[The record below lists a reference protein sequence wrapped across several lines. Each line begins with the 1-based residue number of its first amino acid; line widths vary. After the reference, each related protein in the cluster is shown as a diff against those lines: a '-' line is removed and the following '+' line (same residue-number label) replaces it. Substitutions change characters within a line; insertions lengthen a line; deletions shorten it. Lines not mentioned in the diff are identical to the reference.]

1 MVCLAETPIY
11 PANLA
16 SHESSQAEERDLMTK
31 RMLIDA
37 AHPEQTRVAI
47 VDGNRVE
54 EFDFESQNKRQLRGN
69 IYLAKVTRV
78 EASLQAAFVDFG
90 GNRHGFLAFNEI
102 HPDYYQIPV
111 EDRQKLLEAEAAAEA
126 AELAAEEAQDD
137 EEEISDTDHGD
148 TEHDPDT
155 AEEAQIAHE
164 AVKKREKRRRNNYRR
179 YKIQEVIKHGQI
191 MLVQVV
197 KEERGTKGAALTTYM
212 SLAGRY
218 CVLMPNTAKGGGISR
233 KISNAADRKR
243 LKNITNELDIAAGMG
258 LIIRTAGAK
267 RNKTEIKRDY
277 TYLTRLWSTIRE
289 KTLESSAPALVHE
302 EGGLVRRAVRD
313 LYGKDIEAVLVEGEE
328 AYKDAKSF
336 MKMLMPSHS
345 ERVKQYKEKYPI
357 FLRYQVEDQLETIH
371 SPEVQLKSGGYLVI
385 HQTEALVAIDVNSG
399 RATRERNVEATA
411 LKTNLEAAEESC
423 RQMRLRD
430 LAGLIVIDFI
440 DMEENKNNRAVEKRM
455 KEALKRD
462 RARVQAGRISMFGLF
477 EMSRQRRRA
486 SVIEGSSQ
494 VCPTCNGL
502 GVIRSTESSALQA
515 LQALESEGMRKRSA
529 VVKLMAPSS
538 VALYILNEKRSQLY
552 DIENQSGMRVLVE
565 TDPEMH
571 PPQHEIIVVE
581 PLPTAAQSEGNPK
594 EERAKRNKKRSP
606 KSKTEQKEAAKP
618 NKPVSD
624 EDTKSKSKPR
634 SDKAETTDETQ
645 DAEPKRKRRGR
656 RGGRKRSQ
664 NNTET
669 TALKT
674 TNTEAK
680 PVQEVKNTEP
690 AAPEKQSESKP
701 KRPVRRIRKSKATEA
716 ATEKPVTIA
725 EPQTE
730 TKQEDKPSTIAAN
743 TKRKVRRTRRS
754 KQSEPISEAQTA
766 EPQAPEPQAAPK
778 AEESGADAV
787 AKAPARP
794 KRTIRKRRSLAA
806 SEPQEATK
814 SKPKRAPRKK
824 ETVQETEEKPAPAK
838 KTTRTVRKRP
848 SAATGKST
856 PQVEK
861 PQETK
866 SEKPTA
872 KRAVRRKKAVASEAA
887 ASADESA
894 KPKTRR
900 KPAAKKPATKKQTD
914 KAPKAEPETSE
925 RSPSSPPVEDAAK
938 TPVKKTKRSWRSR
951 IFGDGNSDE

>member
-1 MVCLAETPIY
+1 
-11 PANLA
+11 
-16 SHESSQAEERDLMTK
+16 MTK

-54 EFDFESQNKRQLRGN
+54 EFDFESQSKKQLRGN

-126 AELAAEEAQDD
+126 AELAAEEAQSD
-137 EEEISDTDHGD
+137 EEEINDTDHDD

-277 TYLTRLWSTIRE
+277 TYLTRLWTTIRE

-313 LYGKDIEAVLVEGEE
+313 LYGKDIETVLVEGED

-440 DMEENKNNRAVEKRM
+440 DMEESKNNRAVEKRM

-571 PPQHEIIVVE
+571 PPQHEIIVIE
-581 PLPTAAQSEGNPK
+581 PLATAAKSEESSK
-594 EERAKRNKKRSP
+594 AERPNRNKKRGP
-606 KSKTEQKEAAKP
+606 KSKTEPKEATLP

-624 EDTKSKSKPR
+624 EDIESKDNQRPEKT
-634 SDKAETTDETQ
+634 ETADETK
-645 DAEPKRKRRGR
+645 DAEPKRRRRGR

-669 TALKT
+669 TALET
-674 TNTEAK
+674 TNAEAK
-680 PVQEVKNTEP
+680 PVQEVKDTEP
-690 AAPEKQSESKP
+690 VAPEKQSESKP

-716 ATEKPVTIA
+716 ATEKPVAIA

-730 TKQEDKPSTIAAN
+730 TEQDDKLSTIAINA
-743 TKRKVRRTRRS
+743 KRRVRRTRRS
-754 KQSEPISEAQTA
+754 KQSESASDAQTA
-766 EPQAPEPQAAPK
+766 KPQSKEPQAAPKSAAEPK
-778 AEESGADAV
+778 AEESGADGST
-787 AKAPARP
+787 KAPARP

-806 SEPQEATK
+806 LEPQEATK
-814 SKPKRAPRKK
+814 SKPKSAPRKK
-824 ETVQETEEKPAPAK
+824 ETVQETGEKPAPAK
-838 KTTRTVRKRP
+838 KPARTVRKRP

-856 PQVEK
+856 PQAEK
-861 PQETK
+861 TQEAK
-866 SEKPTA
+866 SEKPKA
-872 KRAVRRKKAVASEAA
+872 KRAVSRKKTVASEPAS
-887 ASADESA
+887 SADKSA

-900 KPAAKKPATKKQTD
+900 KPAAKKPATKKQAD
-914 KAPKAEPETSE
+914 KAPKAEPETSDK
-925 RSPSSPPVEDAAK
+925 SPSAPPVEEAVKA
-938 TPVKKTKRSWRSR
+938 PVKKTKRSWRSR
-951 IFGDGNSDE
+951 IFGNAGSDE